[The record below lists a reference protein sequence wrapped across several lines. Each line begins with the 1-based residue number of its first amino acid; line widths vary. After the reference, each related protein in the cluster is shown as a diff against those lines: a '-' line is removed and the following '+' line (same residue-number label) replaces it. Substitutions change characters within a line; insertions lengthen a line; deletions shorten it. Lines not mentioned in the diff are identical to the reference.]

1 MKTRMLL
8 LSAAIALVPVLA
20 VAQNPSAVQKAFM
33 DVHQKMMADMSKP
46 ASGDADKDF
55 ASMMIPHHQG
65 AIDMAKIELK
75 YGRDANLRAM
85 AEKMIKDQE
94 KEIADLTAWQKS
106 HR

>member
-8 LSAAIALVPVLA
+8 LSAAVALVPVLA

-33 DVHQKMMADMSKP
+33 DVRQKMMADMPKP

-65 AIDMAKIELK
+65 SIDMAKIELK
-75 YGRDANLRAM
+75 YGKDAKLRAM

-94 KEIADLTAWQKS
+94 KEIADLQAWQRS

>member
-1 MKTRMLL
+1 MKTRTLL
-8 LSAAIALVPVLA
+8 LSAAVALAPVLA
-20 VAQNPSAVQKAFM
+20 LAQNPSAVRKAFM
-33 DVHQKMMADMSKP
+33 DAHQKMMSGMPKP

-65 AIDMAKIELK
+65 AIDMAKIEFQFGK
-75 YGRDANLRAM
+75 DAKLRAM

-94 KEIADLTAWQKS
+94 KEIADLTVWQKS

>member
-8 LSAAIALVPVLA
+8 LSAAVALVPVLA

-33 DVHQKMMADMSKP
+33 DAHQKMMSDMPKS
-46 ASGDADKDF
+46 ASGNADKDF
-55 ASMMIPHHQG
+55 ATMMIPHHQG
-65 AIDMAKIELK
+65 AIDMAKIELQ
-75 YGRDANLRAM
+75 YGKDAKLRAM

-94 KEIADLTAWQKS
+94 KEIADLKAWQKA